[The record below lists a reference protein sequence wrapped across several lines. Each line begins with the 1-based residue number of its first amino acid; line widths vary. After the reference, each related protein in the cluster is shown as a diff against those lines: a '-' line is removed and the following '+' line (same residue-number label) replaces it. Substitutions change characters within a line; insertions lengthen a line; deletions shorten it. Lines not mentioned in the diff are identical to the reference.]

1 MICYQHQNAAKHTLF
16 KSSIKVVFLSVKLQ
30 YGSFEGDRYH
40 FSISIINKKKSNFI
54 SLYSDIPCDDDY
66 GAFNDD
72 DDNDEVDRTEQV
84 FNFVN
89 APSFVSLFSGSPNEP
104 LYFVNV
110 TEERS
115 ASGNKGK
122 VLFKVNKV
130 LFKVG
135 SIKKC

>member
-1 MICYQHQNAAKHTLF
+1 MMITELLMMMMK
-16 KSSIKVVFLSVKLQ
+16 
-30 YGSFEGDRYH
+30 
-40 FSISIINKKKSNFI
+40 
-54 SLYSDIPCDDDY
+54 
-66 GAFNDD
+66 
-72 DDNDEVDRTEQV
+72 VDRTEQV

-89 APSFVSLFSGSPNEP
+89 VPSFVSLFSGSPNEP